1 MTLAALPEPMPTIL
15 CRKTILTD
23 HLEYEHFG
31 VTLLRPVDNLF
42 GEHYDAIK
50 MRMIGK
56 ALLSGF

>member
-23 HLEYEHFG
+23 HLDYEHFG
-31 VTLLRPVDNLF
+31 DTLLQPGDTF
-42 GEHYDAIK
+42 FEEHYGAIK